1 MKAVSDLV
9 KHLNA
14 DSVSPRAHVEEV
26 DGFLVSCELLKS
38 LNLHLVG
45 EFSLDRHFVFA
56 GVLHE
61 DDVQDVENKED
72 LSFPHFNFITVQE
85 DGHDY

>member
-14 DSVSPRAHVEEV
+14 DGVSPRAHVEEV
-26 DGFLVSCELLKS
+26 DGLLVSRQLLES

-61 DDVQDVENKED
+61 EDVQDVEDKQD
-72 LSFPHFNFITVQE
+72 LSLPHFNLISVQE
-85 DGHDY
+85 DGHDD